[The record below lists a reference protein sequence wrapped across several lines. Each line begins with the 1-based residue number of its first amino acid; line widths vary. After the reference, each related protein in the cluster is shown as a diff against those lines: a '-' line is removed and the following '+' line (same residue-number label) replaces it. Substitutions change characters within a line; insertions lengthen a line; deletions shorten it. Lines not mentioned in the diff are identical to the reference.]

1 MTIHSRCS
9 LVSLTFSFVLVF
21 AAAAAAVTVASNAVK
36 ARVLVVGGSGRVGGS
51 ALRSLLTRTNTDPSL
66 DLDLTAAGRSSEK
79 WNSYATSYNI
89 PDTVKFVSLDIATS
103 SQQLDEVISQY
114 DLIVHTAGPFQ
125 QLKENVLLKTSAR
138 LGKKYI
144 DVLDDVELSRIC
156 RGDEYQNLCKSTG
169 ASAVIST
176 GIWPGCSSL
185 FAQKIIQEAGGHHE
199 VEKVIFSFHTAGS
212 GGAGPTILTATFL
225 ILGEDV
231 LVYKEG
237 ERIYYPTAT
246 APRYVEFGKDI
257 GSREVI
263 RLNLI
268 ECESCASSGIK
279 NVETFFGTAPP
290 IWNTLFSLM
299 GLIPKPILQNR
310 DLMAK
315 FALFSLPMVYI
326 IDQWVGSANGIRVDA
341 ITKKGD
347 TYTGLL
353 THEDLEQSVG
363 DAICSFAV
371 QSLKGK
377 VKPGVHFPEE
387 VENTS
392 FGEEILDEISKS
404 AITYVVQ
411 KRRMSN
417 EYDFTFR

>member
-1 MTIHSRCS
+1 MTMPFRCS

-89 PDTVKFVSLDIATS
+89 PDTVKFVSVDIASS

-185 FAQKIIQEAGGHHE
+185 LH
-199 VEKVIFSFHTAGS
+199 
-212 GGAGPTILTATFL
+212 
-225 ILGEDV
+225 
-231 LVYKEG
+231 
-237 ERIYYPTAT
+237 
-246 APRYVEFGKDI
+246 
-257 GSREVI
+257 SR
-263 RLNLI
+263 
-268 ECESCASSGIK
+268 
-279 NVETFFGTAPP
+279 
-290 IWNTLFSLM
+290 
-299 GLIPKPILQNR
+299 
-310 DLMAK
+310 
-315 FALFSLPMVYI
+315 
-326 IDQWVGSANGIRVDA
+326 
-341 ITKKGD
+341 
-347 TYTGLL
+347 
-353 THEDLEQSVG
+353 
-363 DAICSFAV
+363 
-371 QSLKGK
+371 
-377 VKPGVHFPEE
+377 
-387 VENTS
+387 
-392 FGEEILDEISKS
+392 
-404 AITYVVQ
+404 
-411 KRRMSN
+411 
-417 EYDFTFR
+417 